1 MEKDDR
7 RNGPILTKVEST
19 QIFGNIEEIYHLHL
33 SIAEQL
39 DRALADD
46 ECIGAVFLANVCHSL
61 SLSLRQSKH
70 TSLRILQSIE
80 LLRVYQPY
88 TKFYDKT
95 IEAIHTLEKTN
106 SRFYAFLK
114 VPRRLGG
121 KHQVRNDVLFRIDL
135 RASQR
140 VGQAASR

>member
-19 QIFGNIEEIYHLHL
+19 QIFGNVEEIYHLHL

-39 DRALADD
+39 DRAIQDD
-46 ECIGAVFLANVCHSL
+46 ECIGSVFLSNVMKQWIAIVTH
-61 SLSLRQSKH
+61 
-70 TSLRILQSIE
+70 ILTLTLFLQAVE

-106 SRFYAFLK
+106 SRFYAYLK
-114 VPRRLGG
+114 VIVVDGLILSRF
-121 KHQVRNDVLFRIDL
+121 VFRFVNIKL
-135 RASQR
+135 NWANNISPI
-140 VGQAASR
+140 